1 MKPDDQINRQ
11 TTHVRRTYK
20 TKDDFLHWL
29 RKRNALKKQ
38 AAEEQITQTTREM
51 ARALMVWGDDGGP
64 PA

>member
-1 MKPDDQINRQ
+1 MKLDDQLKRQ
-11 TTHVRRTYK
+11 TTPVRHPYK

-38 AAEEQITQTTREM
+38 AAEEQTTQTAHEM
-51 ARALMVWGDDGGP
+51 ARALMVWGDDGGS